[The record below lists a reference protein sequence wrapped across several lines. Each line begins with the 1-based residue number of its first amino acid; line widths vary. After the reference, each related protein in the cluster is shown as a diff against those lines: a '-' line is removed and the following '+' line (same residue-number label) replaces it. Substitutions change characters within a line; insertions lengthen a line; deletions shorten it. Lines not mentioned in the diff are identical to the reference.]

1 MDDFAG
7 QEVQENLVDSDGSAR
22 GDTASDTSPSNTTNA
37 DAAHAGT
44 EQASEV
50 FVGRWRR
57 LVSTTNWEKGRIIAQ
72 WRDALI
78 ESGAA
83 ATEYSD
89 EAWANRVGGV
99 TSQHVGRLRR
109 VFQRFGVTFEKFGGL
124 YWSHFH
130 SAVEWN
136 DAEMWLEGAVQNDWS
151 VSEMR
156 RMRWETLGAVEELR
170 PRSEE
175 IVASDLDEDVA
186 AETAE
191 SQTAYETDLSAPF
204 DTADASDAAET
215 GEARAEML
223 SEPADD
229 AEASEAAALVR
240 PFADLSSLPS
250 DLADAFES
258 FKLAILRHKAEAW
271 SRVSATDVMA
281 SLDAL
286 KALVLAPSE
295 A

>member
-1 MDDFAG
+1 MLFR
-7 QEVQENLVDSDGSAR
+7 S
-22 GDTASDTSPSNTTNA
+22 
-37 DAAHAGT
+37 
-44 EQASEV
+44 
-50 FVGRWRR
+50 
-57 LVSTTNWEKGRIIAQ
+57 
-72 WRDALI
+72 
-78 ESGAA
+78 
-83 ATEYSD
+83 
-89 EAWANRVGGV
+89 
-99 TSQHVGRLRR
+99 VGRLRR
-109 VFQRFGVTFEKFGGL
+109 VFQRFGATFEKFSGL

-151 VSEMR
+151 ISEMR

-175 IVASDLDEDVA
+175 IVASELDEDVA
-186 AETAE
+186 SETAE
-191 SQTAYETDLSAPF
+191 SQTADGGDFTTPF
-204 DTADASDAAET
+204 DTADASDAAEISET
-215 GEARAEML
+215 HAEMS
-223 SEPADD
+223 SESADD
-229 AEASEAAALVR
+229 AEASGPAELVR
-240 PFADLSSLPS
+240 PFADLSSLPG